1 MPFTKQGLLLIVFL
15 FSILYANG
23 QGKYNG
29 DMQVAMVYYIG
40 EDEKSYEKMVQE
52 YSTMLFNV
60 CSNDM
65 AKAYDVWSDLLKDLE
80 VYAEKNNTDMKG
92 VRLWLNIFWD
102 KDGGIDFIV
111 FYPKP
116 NSKKMNYENIKEML
130 TGFARSYQLP
140 IKHKQKFSHYG
151 SAAFPVISRSIT
163 GPEK

>member
-1 MPFTKQGLLLIVFL
+1 MAFSRHFFISFLLLFTSLVVL
-15 FSILYANG
+15 GQSRYAS
-23 QGKYNG
+23 

-40 EDEKSYEKMVQE
+40 EDEESYEKMVQE

-60 CSNDM
+60 CNNDM
-65 AKAYDVWSDLLKDLE
+65 AKAYDVWSGLMQDFE
-80 VYAEKNNTDMKG
+80 VYAEKNNTDIKG
-92 VRLWLNIFWD
+92 VRLWLNVFWD
-102 KDGGIDFIV
+102 KDGSIDYIV

-116 NSKKMNYENIKEML
+116 NSKKINYENIKELL

-140 IKHKQKFSHYG
+140 IKYRQKFSHYG